1 MEPTQCPVCSKP
13 VEAGNPVCPH
23 CGTNWTRR
31 NLLDRIVKEIIHYFT
46 HLGPQYR
53 LTVYEWV
60 NNPGDALKELTTKG
74 YDKFHKPVSFLL
86 ISVVFFQLFGQY
98 ILIPQDW
105 DIGVAYKISK
115 SILLLS
121 LVALTIVCWLVFFNP
136 QLDFLQAFI
145 ACCYIF
151 GSVLTLVPFLSVIPI
166 TFYSYLSPLP
176 RHCRYVCAD
185 LLTLI
190 LTVSMLL
197 KMANSLQFSRR
208 RKIVCGITF
217 SFLYTLL
224 IIEGVKLDGYDKNDT
239 LQKMAGPKKEL
250 KTDSISTPAINI
262 RASGYTGG
270 NQ

>member
-1 MEPTQCPVCSKP
+1 MDSTQCPVCSKP
-13 VEAGNPVCPH
+13 IEAGNPVCTH

-46 HLGPQYR
+46 HLGPQYWH
-53 LTVYEWV
+53 TVYEWV
-60 NNPGDALKELTTKG
+60 NNPGAALKELTTKG
-74 YDKFHKPVSFLL
+74 YDRFHKPVSFLL

-105 DIGVAYKISK
+105 DIGVAYKVSK

-121 LVALTIVCWLVFFNP
+121 LVALTLICWFVLFNP
-136 QLDFLQAFI
+136 QLDYLLAFI

-151 GSVLTLVPFLSVIPI
+151 GSVLTLVPFLSIIPI

-197 KMANSLQFSRR
+197 KMANSLQFSRT
-208 RKIVCGITF
+208 RKAICAVTF
-217 SFLYTLL
+217 SLLYTLL
-224 IIEGVKLDGYDKNDT
+224 IIEGVKLNRNDT
-239 LQKMAGPKKEL
+239 NDASSKMAGPKKEINTNPL
-250 KTDSISTPAINI
+250 STPAINV
-262 RASGYTGG
+262 RTSGYTGG
-270 NQ
+270 SQ